1 MTKKYKICKKD
12 IAIWKR
18 CVYTLN
24 DRNKELWKQPE
35 NLDKYRS
42 YKIQRGYYHDKGSD
56 KRQPHE
62 TYHQL
67 CCAVIIRIFIPAVL

>member
-1 MTKKYKICKKD
+1 MIKSAKKD
-12 IAIWKR
+12 IAILKR

-24 DRNKELWKQPE
+24 DRNKEPQNKG
-35 NLDKYRS
+35 NTDIYSSYR
-42 YKIQRGYYHDKGSD
+42 KIQRGYYHDKRPD